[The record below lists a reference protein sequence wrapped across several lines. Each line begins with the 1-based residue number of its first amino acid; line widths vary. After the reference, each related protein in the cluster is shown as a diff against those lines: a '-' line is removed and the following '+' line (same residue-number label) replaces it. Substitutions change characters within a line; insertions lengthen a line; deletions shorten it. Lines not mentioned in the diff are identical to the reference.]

1 MRSGFDPRSGYT
13 LMKTPSHRQRSGRR
27 LVLLVCAMLALAIT
41 TGVIGSLTGPSSAPH
56 AKAATGP
63 FSYFPFQ

>member
-1 MRSGFDPRSGYT
+1 
-13 LMKTPSHRQRSGRR
+13 MKTPNHRQRSGRR
-27 LVLLVCAMLALAIT
+27 LVLLVCAMLAVAIT
-41 TGVIGSLTGPSSAPH
+41 TGVIGFLAGPSSAPH